1 VELAREAIP
10 LFERRGVRLVVVSIG
25 VLERARDFARENDFP
40 IELLHAD
47 ETSATYAA
55 LRLRKGVRETFLEK
69 ATPESILKRWQKD
82 GAKDLLGVLRRW
94 KPWLPPEPSQGYQQ
108 GGTFVFRDG
117 ALAYASYD
125 VSTGSHAP
133 LEDVFDAAGIT
144 EA

>member
-10 LFERRGVRLVVVSIG
+10 RFERDGVRLVVVSIG
-25 VLERARDFARENDFP
+25 VLDRARDFARENDFP
-40 IELLHAD
+40 IESVHAD

-55 LRLRKGVRETFLEK
+55 LRLRKGARETFLEK
-69 ATPESILKRWQKD
+69 STPESILRRWRKD
-82 GAKDLLGVLRRW
+82 GANDLLAVLRRW

-117 ALAYASYD
+117 VLRYASYD

-133 LEDVFDAAGIT
+133 LKEVFDAAGVT